1 MPYQQH
7 AYGHAYGQPSGRP
20 AGPRKS
26 RTGLYIA
33 LSVVGVVLIVLIAG
47 GVAIILYARNNVVAT
62 HAKVGDCIADVPTDS
77 LILTLPTVDC
87 GQPHGGEVFAV
98 LTMPDGDYPGSATID
113 EWQQKCPVEL
123 TSFSAEASKDPA
135 VGVFVLYPTEQTW
148 GQGSRA
154 VTCIATINPKRAG
167 SLAG

>member
-1 MPYQQH
+1 MPYEQ
-7 AYGHAYGQPSGRP
+7 GYGQSPGRP
-20 AGPRKS
+20 AGPKKS

-33 LSVVGVVLIVLIAG
+33 FSVIGIVLIVMIAG
-47 GVAIILYARNNVVAT
+47 GVAIALYARHNVVAT
-62 HAKVGDCIADVPTDS
+62 HAKVGDCIDEVPTDS

-87 GQPHGGEVFAV
+87 SQPHGGEVFAV
-98 LTMPDGDYPGSATID
+98 LTLPDGDYPGAATID

-123 TSFSAEASKDPA
+123 ASFSEQASQDPA
-135 VGVFVLYPTEQTW
+135 VGIFVLYPTEQTW

-167 SLAG
+167 SLATS